1 MATTEKTEKTRGW
14 TKSGSIYTY
23 IVKDHGTVK
32 FDRSKAS
39 AELLE
44 SFLDYGIGRIFP
56 DRTSQLQGLAKLEGM
71 RRLIAIAESG
81 ATSLTMSPAEK
92 EAQAARQLRT
102 DLVEALR
109 RIKGLDAA
117 KADEL
122 IAKVG
127 KMKGWLDERQ
137 TVSFLSETTEV
148 RPVMAKIKEER
159 RGERAAPGPE
169 IKLDDVFAALDA

>member
-1 MATTEKTEKTRGW
+1 MATTEKTEKSRGW

-81 ATSLTMSPAEK
+81 ATSLTMTPAEK
-92 EAQAARQLRT
+92 EAQAARQLRA
-102 DLVEALR
+102 DLVEALK

-122 IAKVG
+122 IAQIG
-127 KMKGWLDERQ
+127 KLNGWLDEKQ
-137 TVSFLSETTEV
+137 TVSY
-148 RPVMAKIKEER
+148 MANMADVKPIITKIREER
-159 RGERAAPGPE
+159 RGERAAPGPAVNLE
-169 IKLDDVFAALDA
+169 DVLKKLAM

>member
-1 MATTEKTEKTRGW
+1 MATTEKTEKSRGW
-14 TKSGSIYTY
+14 TKAGSVYTF
-23 IVKDHGTVK
+23 IVKDHGQIK

-44 SFLDYGIGRIFP
+44 AFLDYGIGRIFP

-81 ATSLTMSPAEK
+81 ATSLAMTPAEK

-127 KMKGWLDERQ
+127 KLKGWLDERQ
-137 TVSFLSETTEV
+137 TIAYMADMADVK
-148 RPVMAKIKEER
+148 PVITKIREER
-159 RGERAAPGPE
+159 RGERAAPGPAVH
-169 IKLDDVFAALDA
+169 LDEVLRALDA